1 MEKSIARKIEKQPAW
16 GDPFFPDFFVFELH
30 KWKKSLQRGKT
41 AQLKGERGEH
51 STYTINLMHP

>member
-1 MEKSIARKIEKQPAW
+1 
-16 GDPFFPDFFVFELH
+16 
-30 KWKKSLQRGKT
+30 LQRGKT